1 MRDNMA
7 KHYKTRG
14 ARNRAMDQISVK
26 AFLLLGDGVL
36 TVNEYQKIKETL
48 VKAARR
54 MK

>member
-1 MRDNMA
+1 MA

-14 ARNRAMDQISVK
+14 AKNRALDSIGSK